1 MTQVSLVRLYALRAA
16 YALMGFGIAFNFWPR
31 VFSHAPGWPL
41 MDGVVVCMLTALSL
55 LALLGLRNPLQMLPV
70 LLFELLW
77 KIVWLSAVALPLWM
91 AGTLDAER
99 TASAVECL
107 FGAILIP
114 FIPWRYV
121 FANYVARAGERWR
134 NAAAGERSEPQAL

>member
-1 MTQVSLVRLYALRAA
+1 MTQLSLTRLYLLRAA
-16 YALMGFGIAFNFWPR
+16 YAVMGFGIAFNFWPR
-31 VFSHAPGWPL
+31 VFNHSPAWPL

-55 LALLGLRNPLQMLPV
+55 LALLGLRYPLQMLPV

-77 KIVWLSAVALPLWM
+77 KTVWLSAVALPLWV
-91 AGTLDAER
+91 AGDLEGER
-99 TASAVECL
+99 AASAVECL

-121 FANYVARAGERWR
+121 VANYVTRAGERWR
-134 NAAAGERSEPQAL
+134 NVAAGERSEPQAL